1 MSNKEELSQD
11 MEYAGPGDEIHD
23 EVLEEVTTD
32 AQTDALS
39 ADDVDTL
46 IAAAHQA
53 HEDETEED
61 RIRRII
67 VEELAA
73 QLPDDQLTPAQHYVR
88 QQAATV
94 INILAGDDN
103 WLTYLSRN
111 LQGVNIRA
119 INRLLTESS
128 ARAPVPKVVSA
139 YVPGSLRLMAREVQM
154 EDGTRR
160 IDLDSVEVFKTEE
173 KVWTPVAIGD
183 EEREALVAIVVDA
196 GAELGTYQYLTS
208 DIDLE
213 AHQKVVLEM
222 FNK

>member
-1 MSNKEELSQD
+1 MSNNEEFPHD
-11 MEYAGPGDEIHD
+11 MEPAGPGDEIHD
-23 EVLEEVTTD
+23 AILEEVAGDAPTD
-32 AQTDALS
+32 APS
-39 ADDVDTL
+39 VDDVDTL

-53 HEDETEED
+53 HEGETEEE
-61 RIRRII
+61 RIRRIVI
-67 VEELAA
+67 EELAA
-73 QLPDDQLTPAQHYVR
+73 QLPDDKLTPIQHYVR

-119 INRLLTESS
+119 INRLLTESN

-160 IDLDSVEVFKTEE
+160 IDLDSVELFKPEE
-173 KVWTPVAIGD
+173 KVWTPVAIAD

-196 GAELGTYQYLTS
+196 GVELGVYQYLTS